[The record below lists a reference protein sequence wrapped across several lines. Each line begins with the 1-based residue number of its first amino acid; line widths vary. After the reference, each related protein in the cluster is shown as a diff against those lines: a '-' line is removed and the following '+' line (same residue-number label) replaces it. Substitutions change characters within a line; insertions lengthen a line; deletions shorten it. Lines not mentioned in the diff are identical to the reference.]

1 MRSLPNACAR
11 ADSVWHLMLLDG
23 RSARYCQSHSWSDR
37 SAEKSTTACVPI
49 QHCCNVSKSGIL
61 SFMIIGFHTFF
72 PSACFAA
79 ATPAFIASMGRM
91 AFRLLSATFHSS
103 ANMVDVE
110 LLTPVTVTPQIETSK
125 LSPFQRS
132 GREWRELHE
141 LERSNAQKEAWHD
154 KRL

>member
-1 MRSLPNACAR
+1 
-11 ADSVWHLMLLDG
+11 
-23 RSARYCQSHSWSDR
+23 
-37 SAEKSTTACVPI
+37 
-49 QHCCNVSKSGIL
+49 
-61 SFMIIGFHTFF
+61 MIIGFHTFF

-79 ATPAFIASMGRM
+79 ANPAFIASMGRM